1 MLVNSILF
9 TLGIFNFGIADS
21 VIKYQAI
28 FFEQDK
34 ESSRQVLVSG
44 IRFSTVLFGIVV
56 ILGWM
61 VAEYISRFNPFDFK
75 TARLDAIVHIT
86 KIASF
91 TFGLKFIEQVLLA
104 SFKGI
109 LRYDLAS
116 KVSIVVKSVTVLTNV
131 LLAYF
136 EYPLIYIFYCSLVV
150 SFVAVIIE
158 LFIVQKTFA
167 HFSVSDL
174 MSKGYSLAKLMN
186 FGMWTWIQSSLA
198 LLTLQVDKFIVT
210 KFFGLEVLSYYSI
223 GYMISSQLHVLLV
236 SLSGWIFPE
245 VSAKVG
251 KNESIV
257 GIYYE
262 MRFLLVGFGLV
273 CVLAG
278 YFLSDFVFKI
288 WLGDVV
294 YDKSS
299 AFIKIFLLY
308 ESFLMLNIIP
318 FHFLNGSGNERL
330 NTSLELLSKFL
341 NVMMMVLF
349 FNWMGSIGLV
359 WGLVVSMVIAVPIQ
373 AGVLYEK
380 VLPGKRWYQGLSVF
394 LPSIAILGLLFTDN
408 IYVNSVLVVTAAYLF
423 RQIYMN
429 HAEVKKF
436 KVLFQRSVS

>member
-1 MLVNSILF
+1 MNHVERFRAVMNFQPVDRLPRWEWAMWWDETILRWHGEGLPRELKF
-9 TLGIFNFGIADS
+9 SQVFEIAQHFGLDP
-21 VIKYQAI
+21 YQQ
-28 FFEQDK
+28 FW
-34 ESSRQVLVSG
+34 
-44 IRFSTVLFGIVV
+44 FSTTD
-56 ILGWM
+56 
-61 VAEYISRFNPFDFK
+61 S
-75 TARLDAIVHIT
+75 
-86 KIASF
+86 
-91 TFGLKFIEQVLLA
+91 
-104 SFKGI
+104 
-109 LRYDLAS
+109 
-116 KVSIVVKSVTVLTNV
+116 
-131 LLAYF
+131 
-136 EYPLIYIFYCSLVV
+136 
-150 SFVAVIIE
+150 
-158 LFIVQKTFA
+158 
-167 HFSVSDL
+167 
-174 MSKGYSLAKLMN
+174 
-186 FGMWTWIQSSLA
+186 
-198 LLTLQVDKFIVT
+198 
-210 KFFGLEVLSYYSI
+210 
-223 GYMISSQLHVLLV
+223 
-236 SLSGWIFPE
+236 
-245 VSAKVG
+245 
-251 KNESIV
+251 
-257 GIYYE
+257 
-262 MRFLLVGFGLV
+262 VGFGLV